1 MVVVIPLS
9 LFRRVGAAIWLPH
22 VGAMSVPLTRSIY
35 KEFYLEKCTNLPLKP
50 IFPTVASSGSRPS
63 SLVESNFLP
72 VMTRN

>member
-1 MVVVIPLS
+1 MKTNLLS
-9 LFRRVGAAIWLPH
+9 PGQAPIKASSQPSKTKTKNFLLQN
-22 VGAMSVPLTRSIY
+22 IY

-72 VMTRN
+72 AMTRN